1 MEYVDDTSVAE
12 IISKGEKGKIQSLI
26 DEINT
31 WCTENDMKLNRLKCK
46 EMIITFAKGYPEL
59 DPIFV
64 ENYEL
69 IPVSSAKILGVHI
82 SADLKWNVHISHILT
97 KASKR
102 LYFLRLIKRSEVDHT
117 SLLTVYTTCIRFV
130 LEYGCQTWNFGIPQY
145 LSEEVERIQ
154 RRDLRIIYPH
164 LCYRQALKTIHL
176 PTLSLRRDNLFKS
189 HFNKLMNPNHQLHY
203 LLSEKRDN
211 NLRNNDNFT
220 NFRCRTSR
228 FKNSF
233 IPSSVVL
240 FNDT

>member
-1 MEYVDDTSVAE
+1 MEYVDDTSVSE

-64 ENYEL
+64 EDYEL
-69 IPVSSAKILGVHI
+69 IPVSSANILGIHI

-102 LYFLRLIKRSEVDHT
+102 LYFLRLLKRSEVDHA
-117 SLLTVYTTCIRFV
+117 SLLTVYTTCIRSV
-130 LEYGCQTWNFGIPQY
+130 LDYGCQTWNFGIPQY

-154 RRDLRIIYPH
+154 RRALRIIYPH
-164 LCYRQALKTIHL
+164 LSYRQASETTHL
-176 PTLSLRRDNLFKS
+176 PTLSLRRGITCADHILIN
-189 HFNKLMNPNHQLHY
+189 
-203 LLSEKRDN
+203 
-211 NLRNNDNFT
+211 
-220 NFRCRTSR
+220 
-228 FKNSF
+228 
-233 IPSSVVL
+233 
-240 FNDT
+240 